1 MTTFRLLA
9 VNISIAAAALVMGAG
24 RPTAQ
29 MHNSAPLQLE
39 AKIPL
44 GEVRGRIDH
53 LAIDL
58 ARQWVFVAELG
69 NDTVGIVDLKK
80 REVIQRI
87 SGFPEPQGIGYVP
100 ATDSLYVANTGDGSV
115 RVFAGADYAPA
126 GRIDLGENADNIRVD
141 SAAGQIVVGYGSGG
155 LAAIDARTLQR
166 IADIPLPVHPEGFQ
180 LDPAS
185 SQVFVNLPK
194 AHAIAAVDRRTGK
207 LTASWPVA
215 IAGDNFPMALRRDAG
230 EILTVFR
237 NPAKLAAFSMK
248 DGALL
253 ASADV
258 CGDADDLFFD
268 SKRQRVLVS
277 CGEGFLDVLDAKE
290 SAYRHVTRIAT
301 VPGARTSLFVPELDR
316 LLLAVRAEAE
326 QPASIWVFRPTP

>member
-1 MTTFRLLA
+1 MSIPIVAASLLT
-9 VNISIAAAALVMGAG
+9 NSG
-24 RPTAQ
+24 RPIAQ
-29 MHNSAPLQLE
+29 TDNSAPLQLE

-58 ARQWVFVAELG
+58 VRQRLFVAELG

-87 SGFPEPQGIGYVP
+87 SGLRAPQGLAYVP
-100 ATDSLYVANTGDGSV
+100 AMDALYVANAGDGSV
-115 RVFAGADYAPA
+115 RVFAGADYAA
-126 GRIDLGENADNIRVD
+126 SGRIDLGEDADNIRVD

-155 LAAIDARTLQR
+155 LAAIDAKTLQR

-185 SQVFVNLPK
+185 GQVFVNLPK
-194 AHAIAAVDRRTGK
+194 AHAIAAADRRSGK
-207 LTASWPVA
+207 LTASWPVT
-215 IAGDNFPMALRRDAG
+215 IAGDNFPMALRRDTG

-237 NPAKLAAFSMK
+237 NPAKLAAFSIK

-268 SKRQRVLVS
+268 PKRQRVYVS

-290 SAYRHVTRIAT
+290 SAYRHVARIAT
-301 VPGARTSLFVPELDR
+301 VPGARTSLFVPELYR

-326 QPASIWVFRPTP
+326 QPASVVLNWTSALRR

>member
-1 MTTFRLLA
+1 MS
-9 VNISIAAAALVMGAG
+9 ISIPALLVGSG
-24 RPTAQ
+24 RPIAQ
-29 MHNSAPLQLE
+29 TDHSAPLQLE

-58 ARQWVFVAELG
+58 VRQRLFVAELG

-87 SGFPEPQGIGYVP
+87 SGLREPQGLGYAP
-100 ATDSLYVANTGDGSV
+100 AMDALYVANTGDGSV
-115 RVFAGADYAPA
+115 RVFAGAGYAPA

-155 LAAIDARTLQR
+155 LATIDARTLQR

-185 SQVFVNLPK
+185 SQIFVNLPK
-194 AHAIAAVDRRTGK
+194 ARAIAAADRRSGK
-207 LTASWPVA
+207 LTSSWPVT
-215 IAGDNFPMALRRDAG
+215 IAGDNFPMALRRDTG
-230 EILTVFR
+230 EILIVFR
-237 NPAKLAAFSMK
+237 SPAKLAAFSIK

-268 SKRQRVLVS
+268 PKRQRVYVS
-277 CGEGFLDVLDAKE
+277 CGEGFLDVLDAKDSE
-290 SAYRHVTRIAT
+290 YRHVGRIAT